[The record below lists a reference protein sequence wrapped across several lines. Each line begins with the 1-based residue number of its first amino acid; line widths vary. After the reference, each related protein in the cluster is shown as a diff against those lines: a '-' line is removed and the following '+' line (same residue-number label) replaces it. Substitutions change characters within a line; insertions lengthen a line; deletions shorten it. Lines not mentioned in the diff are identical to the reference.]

1 MSSQKEGDTKYNA
14 RQKASESWGRNVV
27 RGDDNEER
35 RAQIKKVLNEIN
47 IPLPKDDPEK
57 TILEVMSRFEK
68 VCNLI
73 NEVGEPYLRAGTK
86 DVNAQ
91 RVWAWNRIA
100 GTVKAKSQL
109 SLRVVRK
116 IKNVEDEKNRE
127 AKKNGKPQENE
138 KKQDDNSH

>member
-1 MSSQKEGDTKYNA
+1 MSKQKEAVPKYDT

-27 RGDDNEER
+27 RGGGNAER
-35 RAQIKKVLNEIN
+35 RAQNKTFLNEIN
-47 IPLPKDDPEK
+47 IQLRKDDPEK
-57 TILEVMSRFEK
+57 TMLEVMSRFEK
-68 VCNLI
+68 ICNLI